1 MTIELVLT
9 ALILIIAF
17 ITVIKGIRIVPQ
29 SEVFVIERFGKFT
42 KILNPGLNLII
53 PFIDLVRHKI
63 SILERQLPA
72 FSISVITKD
81 NVEVDLEST
90 VFYRVI
96 DAAKSVYRIEDDQLA
111 IHTAATSIVR
121 SAAGK
126 LELDDLQSSR
136 ETMNKEISEQLK
148 EAALIW
154 GIEITRTEI
163 TDVSVDKQTKDAQ
176 RQQLNA
182 ERQRRAV
189 VAEAEGAK
197 TSVELDADAE
207 LYQAEKRAEAIRVTA
222 EAEAFAIKAKANAQ
236 AEQTRVIAAAISEN
250 GQPAIDFEILTQQ
263 VNAIGEIA
271 KSNNTKT
278 VIMPTDITKALGSL
292 DLISQFLNRDKD

>member
-1 MTIELVLT
+1 VL
-9 ALILIIAF
+9 
-17 ITVIKGIRIVPQ
+17 
-29 SEVFVIERFGKFT
+29 
-42 KILNPGLNLII
+42 
-53 PFIDLVRHKI
+53 
-63 SILERQLPA
+63 
-72 FSISVITKD
+72 
-81 NVEVDLEST
+81 
-90 VFYRVI
+90 
-96 DAAKSVYRIEDDQLA
+96 
-111 IHTAATSIVR
+111 
-121 SAAGK
+121 
-126 LELDDLQSSR
+126 
-136 ETMNKEISEQLK
+136 
-148 EAALIW
+148 
-154 GIEITRTEI
+154 
-163 TDVSVDKQTKDAQ
+163 
-176 RQQLNA
+176 LNA